1 MSERKSKRP
10 TREGTVVSDRMDKT
24 VVVRVE
30 RTTRHPLYDKV
41 LRRGARYKAHDER
54 NECHVGDRVVIQECR
69 PLSRDKSWRVI
80 EIVRRAR

>member
-1 MSERKSKRP
+1 MSERRASGRP
-10 TREGTVVSDRMDKT
+10 ARVRRGWMNK
-24 VVVRVE
+24 VVRVE